1 MSKLH
6 LTRLRKPHR
15 PGKRAGIIDKSKM
28 PLVRVFISDGSQY
41 IGRLGT
47 REGNVVTLYD
57 AEAVAA
63 GWQRYPLPAEIT
75 VAFTVMLPER

>member
-15 PGKRAGIIDKSKM
+15 PRKSAVAIDKSKM
-28 PLVRVFISDGSQY
+28 PWVRVVVCDGSKFV
-41 IGRLGT
+41 GRLGT

-57 AEAVAA
+57 AETITDM
-63 GWQRYPLPAEIT
+63 GQRYSMPDGVIL
-75 VAFTVMLPER
+75 AFTIMLPER